1 MKVGTD
7 YDNFSISQ
15 SDFDWLGDI
24 AQVCNEPQVDGG
36 EPYPEEVC
44 KRSRSLHLAGIFTML
59 LIGIALCMSG
69 YHVFSTWKYIKT
81 LKTTSYAN

>member
-1 MKVGTD
+1 VYHFTLVTMKVGTD

-44 KRSRSLHLAGIFTML
+44 KRSRSLHLAGIFVSTPFL
-59 LIGIALCMSG
+59 LLWIEI
-69 YHVFSTWKYIKT
+69 
-81 LKTTSYAN
+81 